1 MGHGQRVFE
10 WRDRAHRWEGAQ
22 EGEHRRFFST
32 PAAITLTAQR
42 LQYNIPR
49 HRVVILTRHIFM
61 VPDTME
67 ESVFDPTLK
76 TRREYVNEWGLSRA
90 ALFHQVDASLARL
103 GTDYID
109 LFSIGRVDLDNV
121 SAEVRILL
129 FVDACRLAHARLQET
144 MKALHDLVQSGKIR
158 YIGAS
163 SMWTWQFAHYNH
175 VADVRPSV
183 FMQAYLR

>member
-1 MGHGQRVFE
+1 
-10 WRDRAHRWEGAQ
+10 
-22 EGEHRRFFST
+22 
-32 PAAITLTAQR
+32 
-42 LQYNIPR
+42 
-49 HRVVILTRHIFM
+49 M

-90 ALFHQVDASLARL
+90 ALFRQVDASLARL

-129 FVDACRLAHARLQET
+129 FVEVMLADRLTLECR
-144 MKALHDLVQSGKIR
+144 
-158 YIGAS
+158 
-163 SMWTWQFAHYNH
+163 
-175 VADVRPSV
+175 RP
-183 FMQAYLR
+183 

>member
-10 WRDRAHRWEGAQ
+10 WRDRAHHREGAQ

-90 ALFHQVDASLARL
+90 ALFRQVDASLARL

-121 SAEVRILL
+121 SAEVRVLL
-129 FVDACRLAHARLQET
+129 FVEVMLAHWLTLDCR
-144 MKALHDLVQSGKIR
+144 
-158 YIGAS
+158 
-163 SMWTWQFAHYNH
+163 
-175 VADVRPSV
+175 RP
-183 FMQAYLR
+183 